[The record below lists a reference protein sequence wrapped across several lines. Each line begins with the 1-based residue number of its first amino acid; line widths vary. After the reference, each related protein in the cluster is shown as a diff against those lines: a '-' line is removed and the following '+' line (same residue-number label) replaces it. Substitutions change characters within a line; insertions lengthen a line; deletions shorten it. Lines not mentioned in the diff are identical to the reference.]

1 MPYDVDHEISLLVD
15 HIKRWGEDNAST
27 GEIQVTF
34 KALFDDEQV
43 ANSLESLAGTL
54 KVNLNF
60 SP

>member
-15 HIKRWGEDNAST
+15 HIKRLGEEKAST